1 MSAPADMS
9 SRALIARVWREYLR
23 PRWRGL
29 AVALVCAGLIAAV
42 NTRLLQMIQPA
53 FDDIVT
59 NRNPGA
65 VIAIPLTI
73 VVLALCR
80 AALQIGQ
87 STLINRIGNG
97 LVGAVQ
103 VQLFGRLIRADLARV
118 RSAHS
123 GSWVSS
129 MLYDAGLVRE
139 ASTTGIVN
147 YVREVLI
154 VLGAVVTMALS
165 DLWLTLA
172 IVLVA
177 PPASMVMRRFSR
189 RAQKATT
196 GAMGETSALAEAI
209 LEALDGIR
217 IVKLENREEYEEAR
231 VAAVVARRQR
241 YLIKGSNARSRA
253 APVTEFISMTVVA
266 AVFAYAGW
274 RAQSGGFSAGHLLG
288 FILALMMAGQSL
300 RQLANL
306 RTIFAEGATAARR
319 LFAAMDVEPEV
330 VEPKEPR
337 AMPADTAGHI
347 RLEDVTFTYAG
358 GSAALDGVSLEA
370 RRGEMVALV
379 GPSGGGKST
388 VLSLIPRF
396 YDVAAGA
403 VTIDGVDVREVAIA
417 DLRER
422 IALVTQEPFLFDD
435 TIRANIAYARPD
447 ATDAEVEDA
456 ARRAAAHDF
465 ISAFAA
471 GYDTQVGEAASRLSG
486 GQRQRIAI
494 ARAMILRPKLV
505 VLDEPTSALDM
516 TVQVQ
521 IVELLRDLQR
531 KWGLAYIFISHDL
544 RVVRALSHKVMVM
557 KDGDIVEA
565 GTGEALFAAPKSD
578 YTRALFA
585 AAFGETV

>member
-9 SRALIARVWREYLR
+9 SRVLIARVWREYLR

-73 VVLALCR
+73 VVLALGR

-177 PPASMVMRRFSR
+177 PPASMVIRRFSR

-217 IVKLENREEYEEAR
+217 IVKLENREEYE
-231 VAAVVARRQR
+231 
-241 YLIKGSNARSRA
+241 
-253 APVTEFISMTVVA
+253 
-266 AVFAYAGW
+266 
-274 RAQSGGFSAGHLLG
+274 
-288 FILALMMAGQSL
+288 
-300 RQLANL
+300 
-306 RTIFAEGATAARR
+306 
-319 LFAAMDVEPEV
+319 
-330 VEPKEPR
+330 
-337 AMPADTAGHI
+337 
-347 RLEDVTFTYAG
+347 
-358 GSAALDGVSLEA
+358 
-370 RRGEMVALV
+370 
-379 GPSGGGKST
+379 
-388 VLSLIPRF
+388 
-396 YDVAAGA
+396 
-403 VTIDGVDVREVAIA
+403 
-417 DLRER
+417 
-422 IALVTQEPFLFDD
+422 
-435 TIRANIAYARPD
+435 
-447 ATDAEVEDA
+447 
-456 ARRAAAHDF
+456 
-465 ISAFAA
+465 
-471 GYDTQVGEAASRLSG
+471 
-486 GQRQRIAI
+486 
-494 ARAMILRPKLV
+494 
-505 VLDEPTSALDM
+505 
-516 TVQVQ
+516 
-521 IVELLRDLQR
+521 
-531 KWGLAYIFISHDL
+531 
-544 RVVRALSHKVMVM
+544 
-557 KDGDIVEA
+557 
-565 GTGEALFAAPKSD
+565 
-578 YTRALFA
+578 
-585 AAFGETV
+585 